1 MPFSNHQDGFS
12 LDVLF
17 TSITTLAMTKAKVTN
32 AANTDTRVS
41 SSFPFA
47 IFISLILPAAHKHR
61 QLINDFAKRSGLNHL
76 RGIHYA

>member
-1 MPFSNHQDGFS
+1 MPFPNHQDGFS

-47 IFISLILPAAHKHR
+47 IFISFVVTSYDERP
-61 QLINDFAKRSGLNHL
+61 
-76 RGIHYA
+76 